1 MNKKILEKYLLDIR
15 NKQSSVY
22 KGVYKSGKKWMAKI
36 KSIYLGTFETEL
48 EAAKMYDKWAK
59 MLYGTFAH
67 INVSKTG

>member
-1 MNKKILEKYLLDIR
+1 MPPMISVIGQQFGELVVLE
-15 NKQSSVY
+15 Q

-48 EAAKMYDKWAK
+48 EAVKMYDKWAK